1 MLVPPPWDVE
11 NVHLTDRP
19 IWGLGEGACT
29 SQATSGHPCPRCLPS
44 LIPRACPPGEPGPG
58 LRDPRAAGPPGAT
71 TGAAAS
77 ANSHRGHMTATFPA
91 ACTPGGAGGCAGQAL
106 SNGAGRRGDGQ
117 AGDPTPA
124 TSPGLSRPRGSG
136 MRLDV
141 RGVAHSV
148 RCRQRPGGGGACPK
162 RNQDWR
168 KPQSQAVWGS
178 WAEDAPPPRATPSQ
192 HPLKLGRGLWG
203 CRAQAECH
211 FLPALCLKGTS
222 HTHWS
227 GGLQGVSARP
237 SPMTLCLAHQLP
249 PRLRPRPRTA
259 SPGLHHPH
267 RQLSAGPGSSTLR
280 CTENF
285 SDPNLPAGTAHGCS
299 PRSPGAP
306 ACHPGPLRP
315 APPHSRSR
323 CP

>member
-1 MLVPPPWDVE
+1 MYFPGHLPAPLPALPAFSHPQGLPTQGTRPW
-11 NVHLTDRP
+11 
-19 IWGLGEGACT
+19 A
-29 SQATSGHPCPRCLPS
+29 
-44 LIPRACPPGEPGPG
+44 PGSTCS
-58 LRDPRAAGPPGAT
+58 RAAGPPGAT

-77 ANSHRGHMTATFPA
+77 ADSHRGHMTATFPA

-106 SNGAGRRGDGQ
+106 SNGAGRRGDRAGRRPHPSHKPWPVQ
-117 AGDPTPA
+117 ALRERDV
-124 TSPGLSRPRGSG
+124 PGCEGCG
-136 MRLDV
+136 T
-141 RGVAHSV
+141 
-148 RCRQRPGGGGACPK
+148 QRPLQAAAGRWGACPK
-162 RNQDWR
+162 RDQDWR
-168 KPQSQAVWGS
+168 EPQSQAVWGS

-237 SPMTLCLAHQLP
+237 SPMTLCLAHQVP

-259 SPGLHHPH
+259 SPGLHHLH
-267 RQLSAGPGSSTLR
+267 RQLSAGPGSSALR

-285 SDPNLPAGTAHGCS
+285 SDPNFPAGTAHGRS
-299 PRSPGAP
+299 PRPPGAP